1 MTFAVQVVVES
12 GIVPRLVKLL
22 LHPQETIQLH
32 ALHVLADVAS
42 GTNKQAHAVLDANV
56 LPALKVLIGTTDQDK
71 MSAKVVEDACFLAS
85 NLTAGTTTQ
94 IQQPPNSAELRP
106 TEVKV
111 SQTLALE
118 EAYDITQAKLQV
130 ACVDAEAAQA
140 ALCVAQT
147 EADMA
152 QAAAR
157 EAQSVAETALA
168 AVRKAQT
175 DADMAEVAVLSA
187 RAEADMARAKVSA
200 MHVRMHLEQV
210 QANHHITILTARE
223 IKDLNRNPQ
232 ELLALFLDTRNWADV
247 GLGLCSGVAF
257 RSIVWP
263 AAQAVRIQLGLPPA
277 PFHIT
282 IGLAPGVRA
291 IDPQRPTACHLVVG
305 SETTLGSVAT
315 NLIVQEAKTVLPK
328 WRKVPDTYKA
338 HLHALLDRCD
348 PVDAALNIRAH
359 LATVDG
365 DWGSAMDDILMLAP
379 VLASARYSEVLARQ
393 GHWDRA
399 ARALWR
405 ALFLNPTSTKLLASL
420 RECLVRTGS
429 VLLEERRLNEQQG
442 DEEYAFLLA
451 HLPLSPVDEITYH
464 DVLAR
469 VHAMVSDTA
478 HEPIEKDA
486 RTRRDVWVNGTW
498 HRLPRYFSWIVPGY
512 LAGISQPRTR
522 DDICAL
528 AALGIRLVV
537 TVMDEP
543 LPADFFKD
551 TGIRN
556 LILPVRDSWPP
567 TTDMIDHFFA
577 TLAALPPTDR
587 VVVHCGGGVG
597 RAGTTLACYLLK
609 YGAMRPTPLCASCTN
624 AARDMNRAI
633 RAPDCTE
640 PCGNA
645 VTPFMTPA
653 AAITW
658 LRTARPKSLETVV
671 QEQFLKEYADVLW
684 RRYACPGSDFQLVAG
699 NGALRR
705 VGQCMMPALVMLVG
719 LPGSGKSWVA
729 ERLAARFTHVSQD
742 LLGDRQACEFEVK
755 AHARVVLDRCN
766 STRADRAAWL
776 ALGKQPAV
784 AVYFDVDPDVCAAR
798 IRGRVN
804 HPTLKSGRGA
814 LKQVV
819 EPPTLEEGFAAVYTI
834 PSYAAAQEFVDVLTG
849 ASPRP
854 DTASNGTSSSAAAT
868 STLTLHKFP
877 RTPHLIDTGATTPD
891 DLVLETPTDF
901 LVQPG
906 VTITLEEKID
916 GANLGIALV
925 DGEFQVQNRGH
936 VVFGSEPQFTTVS
949 RWLDQHRERLMAL
962 CDRFVVFGE
971 WCIATHSVRYTR
983 LPDAFIAFDLFDP
996 RSGRFLSRARFAQEI
1011 EAANGRDVAEPRIAT
1026 VPVVDED
1033 VPTTAN
1039 GWRDLVSTLAS
1050 KFTDDGY
1057 AEGVYVRVDEGEWLT
1072 RRAKVVR
1079 PGFIPDGARHWSS
1092 RAMEKNVIE
1101 YSTW

>member
-1 MTFAVQVVVES
+1 MASSTFTISRGCLFLVGDAVNE
-12 GIVPRLVKLL
+12 
-22 LHPQETIQLH
+22 
-32 ALHVLADVAS
+32 VA
-42 GTNKQAHAVLDANV
+42 
-56 LPALKVLIGTTDQDK
+56 
-71 MSAKVVEDACFLAS
+71 
-85 NLTAGTTTQ
+85 
-94 IQQPPNSAELRP
+94 
-106 TEVKV
+106 
-111 SQTLALE
+111 
-118 EAYDITQAKLQV
+118 TQASDV
-130 ACVDAEAAQA
+130 VDQA
-140 ALCVAQT
+140 
-147 EADMA
+147 DR
-152 QAAAR
+152 AR
-157 EAQSVAETALA
+157 RHDRDGT
-168 AVRKAQT
+168 
-175 DADMAEVAVLSA
+175 
-187 RAEADMARAKVSA
+187 
-200 MHVRMHLEQV
+200 
-210 QANHHITILTARE
+210 ANHHVTILTSRE
-223 IKDLNRNPQ
+223 IKGLNRNPQ
-232 ELLALFLDTRNWADV
+232 ELLALFRDTGNWADV
-247 GLGLCSGVAF
+247 GLGSRAGVTF

-263 AAQAVRIQLGLPPA
+263 AAQAVRIQLGLSPV
-277 PFHIT
+277 PFHTT

-291 IDPQRPTACHLVVG
+291 IDPQRPTACHLVVEP
-305 SETTLGSVAT
+305 ETTLGSVAT
-315 NLIVQEAKTVLPK
+315 NLVVQEAKTVLPK

-338 HLHALLDRCD
+338 HLRALLDRCD
-348 PVDAALNIRAH
+348 PVDAALNVRAH

-365 DWGSAMDDILMLAP
+365 DWARAMDDILILSPA
-379 VLASARYSEVLARQ
+379 LASGRYSEVLARQ
-393 GHWDRA
+393 GRWDHA
-399 ARALWR
+399 PRALWR
-405 ALFLNPTSTKLLASL
+405 ALFLNPTSTMLLASL

-429 VLLEERRLNEQQG
+429 VLLEERRLDEQQG
-442 DEEYAFLLA
+442 DDEYAFLLA
-451 HLPLSPVDEITYH
+451 HLPLSPDDEIIYH

-469 VHAMVSDTA
+469 VHGMVLDTA
-478 HEPIEKDA
+478 HVPIEKDA
-486 RTRRDVWVNGTW
+486 RTRRDVWVNSTW

-543 LPADFFKD
+543 LPVDFFRD
-551 TGIRN
+551 TGVRN

-609 YGAMRPTPLCASCTN
+609 YGAMRPTPLCTACINASH
-624 AARDMNRAI
+624 DLNRGI
-633 RAPDCTE
+633 RAPDCVE

-645 VTPFMTPA
+645 VAPFMTPA

-658 LRTARPKSLETVV
+658 LRTARPKSLETVA

-684 RRYACPGSDFQLVAG
+684 RRCACPGSDFQLVTG

-705 VGQCMMPALVMLVG
+705 TGQCTMPALVMLVG

-729 ERLAARFTHVSQD
+729 ERLAVRFTHVSQD
-742 LLGDRQACEFEVK
+742 LLGDRDTCEFEVK
-755 AHARVVLDRCN
+755 AHTRVVLDRCN

-776 ALGKQPAV
+776 ALGKRPAV
-784 AVYFDVDPDVCAAR
+784 AVYFDVDSDVCAAR
-798 IRGRVN
+798 IRGRFN

-819 EPPTLEEGFAAVYTI
+819 EPPTLDEGFAAVYTV
-834 PSYAAAQEFVDVLTG
+834 PSYAAAQELVDLLAG
-849 ASPRP
+849 ASPQP
-854 DTASNGTSSSAAAT
+854 DAVSNGTFSSAAAT

-877 RTPHLIDTGATTPD
+877 RTPHLIDTGSTTPD
-891 DLVLETPTDF
+891 DLVLDTPTDF
-901 LVQPG
+901 LARPG
-906 VTITLEEKID
+906 VTITLEEKVD

-925 DGEFQVQNRGH
+925 DGKFQVQNRGH
-936 VVFGSEPQFTTVS
+936 LVFGSEPQFTTVS

-996 RSGRFLSRARFAQEI
+996 RAGRFLSRARFAQEI
-1011 EAANGRDVAEPRIAT
+1011 EAANALDAAERRIVT
-1026 VPVVDED
+1026 VPAVDED

-1039 GWRDLVSTLAS
+1039 GWRDLVSTLES

-1057 AEGVYVRVDEGEWLT
+1057 AEGVYVRVDEGEWLA

-1079 PGFIPDGARHWSS
+1079 SGFIPDGARHWSS
-1092 RAMEKNVIE
+1092 RALKKNVIE
-1101 YSTW
+1101 YRTW